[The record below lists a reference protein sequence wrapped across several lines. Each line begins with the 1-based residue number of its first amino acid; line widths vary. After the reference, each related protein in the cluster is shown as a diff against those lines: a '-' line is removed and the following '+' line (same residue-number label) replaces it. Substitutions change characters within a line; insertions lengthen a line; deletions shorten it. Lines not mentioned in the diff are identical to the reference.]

1 MFAPAFATPFTSFA
15 PMPPTPMQA
24 TLTVSLG
31 ARRPRPSTWR
41 GTMVNATP
49 APTSPT
55 NFRLEMRLRD
65 MMRLSSVGCHGR
77 GRARAPRAKQRCEQ
91 EQDDRGE
98 PGGQHPEPRP
108 LCQREAGCAA
118 EDAVVHVAG
127 QLGADEHA
135 EAVGDQYEEA
145 LGLAADRRRRTLV
158 HVDLAGHEEEV
169 VADAMEQDPDEDEG
183 EDRRGS
189 GHCEQRVPHHPGGH
203 TDHEHPLHTE

>member
-15 PMPPTPMQA
+15 PMTPTPIRA

-31 ARRPRPSTWR
+31 ARCPRPSTCG
-41 GTMVNATP
+41 GTMANATP

-55 NFRLEMRLRD
+55 NLRLEMRLRA
-65 MMRLSSVGCHGR
+65 MMRPSLVGRHGR
-77 GRARAPRAKQRCEQ
+77 GRARAPRAKQGCEQ
-91 EQDDRGE
+91 EQHHRGKR
-98 PGGQHPEPRP
+98 GGQHPEPRP
-108 LCQREAGCAA
+108 LCQRQAGCAA

-145 LGLAADRRRRTLV
+145 LGLAADRWRRALV

-169 VADAMEQDPDEDEG
+169 VADAMEQDPDEDE
-183 EDRRGS
+183 
-189 GHCEQRVPHHPGGH
+189 
-203 TDHEHPLHTE
+203 